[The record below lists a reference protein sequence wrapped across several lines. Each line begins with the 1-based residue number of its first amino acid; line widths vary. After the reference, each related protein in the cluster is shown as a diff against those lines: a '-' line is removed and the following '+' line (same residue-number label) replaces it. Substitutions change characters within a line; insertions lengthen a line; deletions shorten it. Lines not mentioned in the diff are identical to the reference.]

1 MRRRA
6 SPQGVPLTGS
16 PRGREAGWE
25 KLEDVGGDGGGG
37 GGVTRMFGAAGPQP
51 HGSSGHGGGQ

>member
-25 KLEDVGGDGGGG
+25 KLEDVGGDGG
-37 GGVTRMFGAAGPQP
+37 VTRMCGAAGPRP